1 MSGPDCDKCGEHC
14 VDCTCVE
21 QTNPVGRPPITIDWE
36 RVDELLEG
44 GSDGIEV
51 AAELGIHADT
61 LYIQTRKKFGINFTD
76 YSACKHSKG
85 EGKIRLAQ
93 YKKAI
98 GESKKGDTQL
108 LLFLG
113 RVRLKQVEAQP
124 ERSVERPPNEDILL
138 LKDENIR
145 LRHELRKGNDS
156 KP

>member
-1 MSGPDCDKCGEHC
+1 
-14 VDCTCVE
+14 VDCTCIE
-21 QTNPVGRPPITIDWE
+21 QKNPVGRPTITIDWE
-36 RVDELLEG
+36 HVDELLEG

-51 AAELGIHADT
+51 AAKLGIHPDT

-76 YSACKHSKG
+76 YSASKHSKG

-124 ERSVERPPNEDILL
+124 EKVEPLPPNEDYLI

-145 LRHELRKGNDS
+145 LRHKIRENNAS
-156 KP
+156 QS

>member
-14 VDCTCVE
+14 VDCTCIE
-21 QTNPVGRPPITIDWE
+21 KPNPGGRPPITINWA

-44 GSDGIEV
+44 GSSGIEI
-51 AAELGIHADT
+51 AADLGCHKDT
-61 LYIQTRKKFGINFTD
+61 LYDRTVEKYGVSFSD
-76 YSACKHSKG
+76 YSAMKHSKG

>member
-14 VDCTCVE
+14 VDCTCIE
-21 QTNPVGRPPITIDWE
+21 PKNPIGRPYITINWE

-44 GSDGIEV
+44 GSSGLEI
-51 AAELGIHADT
+51 AADIGVNRDT
-61 LYIQTRKKFGINFTD
+61 LYDRTLQKYGMSFSD
-76 YSACKHSKG
+76 YSAMKHSKG

-124 ERSVERPPNEDILL
+124 EKAVDRPPNEDVLL

-145 LRHELRKGNDS
+145 LRHELRKGNAS
-156 KP
+156 